1 MCPGLPWWLSGKE
14 SPANAG
20 DMGLISDPGRSH
32 VLWSNQ
38 AHVPQLLSLCSR
50 AWELRLLSPLITSTE
65 AYVPQSLCSTR
76 RHLSE
81 KPARGNYRV
90 APTVHN

>member
-14 SPANAG
+14 SPASAG
-20 DMGLISDPGRSH
+20 DTGLISDPGRSH

-50 AWELRLLSPLITSTE
+50 AWEL
-65 AYVPQSLCSTR
+65 
-76 RHLSE
+76 
-81 KPARGNYRV
+81 
-90 APTVHN
+90 